1 MKKNID
7 LSVIIPAYNEALSL
21 PTLIRQICE
30 VVSTLNVDYEI
41 LVINDGSTDNT
52 NEVCV
57 DLIHQHPKMQ
67 MIEMLGNTGKAHALQ
82 VGFQQAIGDIV
93 IMMDADLQDDPNEI
107 PRFLAEI
114 NKGFDV
120 VVGWKKRR
128 KDPLEKTLPSRIF
141 NKVTSLMV
149 GLNLHDYNC
158 GFKAFRRYALA
169 NLSIYGDLHRFIP
182 ALLFK
187 QGFKVTEIAVEHHP
201 RTTGKSKYGFER
213 YFRGFFDL
221 ITILFLTNFLNRPL
235 HLIGGIGM
243 LSFLAG
249 FGIDTYL
256 AILWFM
262 GDRPIGNRPLLTF
275 GTLLIIVGVQ
285 TFLNGLLAELF
296 ISLFSNRNN
305 NSSRVRRIVTNEN
318 LDEED

>member
-1 MKKNID
+1 MKKNTD
-7 LSVIIPAYNEALSL
+7 LSFVIPAYNESESL
-21 PTLIRQICE
+21 PTLIQQICD
-30 VVSTLNVDYEI
+30 VVEKLHLVYEI

-52 NEVCV
+52 NVVCAE
-57 DLIHQHPKMQ
+57 LIGKHPQMQ

-82 VGFQQAIGDIV
+82 VGFQEAKGDIV

-107 PRFLAEI
+107 PRFIAEI
-114 NKGFDV
+114 EKGYDV
-120 VVGWKKRR
+120 VVGWKKHRH
-128 KDPLEKTLPSRIF
+128 DPLEKTLPSRLF
-141 NKVTSLMV
+141 NKVTSMMV

-169 NLSIYGDLHRFIP
+169 NLSIYGNLHRFIP
-182 ALLFK
+182 AILFK
-187 QGFKVTEIAVEHHP
+187 QGFKVTEVPVEHHP

-213 YFRGFFDL
+213 YMRGFFDL

-235 HLIGGIGM
+235 HLIGGIG
-243 LSFLAG
+243 LISFLAG
-249 FGIDTYL
+249 AGIDIYL

-305 NSSRVRRIVTNEN
+305 NSSRIRRILTSDYT
-318 LDEED
+318 DEDR

>member
-1 MKKNID
+1 MKKDID
-7 LSVIIPAYNEALSL
+7 LTLVIPAYNESQCL
-21 PTLIRQICE
+21 PTLIHQISD
-30 VVSTLNVDYEI
+30 VVGELELVYEI

-52 NEVCV
+52 NIVCAE
-57 DLIHQHPKMQ
+57 LIQQHPQMQ

-82 VGFQQAIGDIV
+82 VGFQQARGDIV
-93 IMMDADLQDDPNEI
+93 IMMDGDLQDDPNEI

-114 NKGFDV
+114 EKGYDV

-128 KDPLEKTLPSRIF
+128 QDPLEKTLPSRLF
-141 NKVTSLMV
+141 NKVTSIMV

-187 QGFKVTEIAVEHHP
+187 QGFKVTEIPVEHHP

-213 YFRGFFDL
+213 YYRGFFDL
-221 ITILFLTNFLNRPL
+221 ITVLFLTNFLNRPL
-235 HLIGGIGM
+235 HLIGGVG
-243 LSFLAG
+243 LLAFIAG
-249 FGIDTYL
+249 LGIDTYL

-305 NSSRVRRIVTNEN
+305 NSSRVRRIINSETLNE
-318 LDEED
+318 D

>member
-1 MKKNID
+1 MKKDID
-7 LSVIIPAYNEALSL
+7 LTLVIPAYNESQSL
-21 PTLIRQICE
+21 PTLIHQISD
-30 VVSTLNVDYEI
+30 VVGELELVYEI

-52 NEVCV
+52 NIVCAE
-57 DLIHQHPKMQ
+57 LIQQHPQMQ

-82 VGFQQAIGDIV
+82 VGFQQARGDIV

-114 NKGFDV
+114 EKGYDV

-128 KDPLEKTLPSRIF
+128 QDPLEKTLPSRLF
-141 NKVTSLMV
+141 NKVTSIMV

-187 QGFKVTEIAVEHHP
+187 QGFKVTEIPVEHHP

-221 ITILFLTNFLNRPL
+221 ITVLFLTNFLNRPL
-235 HLIGGIGM
+235 HLIGGIG
-243 LSFLAG
+243 LISFIAG
-249 FGIDTYL
+249 LGIDVYL
-256 AILWFM
+256 AILWLL

-305 NSSRVRRIVTNEN
+305 NSSRVRRIVSHDN
-318 LDEED
+318 LGEE

>member
-21 PTLIRQICE
+21 PTLIRQICD
-30 VVSTLNVDYEI
+30 VVATLNVDYEI

-52 NEVCV
+52 NAVCI
-57 DLIHQHPKMQ
+57 DLVHQYPKMQ

>member
-1 MKKNID
+1 MKTNID
-7 LSVIIPAYNEALSL
+7 LSVIIPAYNESLSL
-21 PTLIRQICE
+21 PTLIKQICE
-30 VVSTLNVDYEI
+30 VVATLNIDYEI

-52 NEVCV
+52 NAVCI

-82 VGFQQAIGDIV
+82 VGFQKAVGDIV

-114 NKGFDV
+114 NNGFDV

-141 NKVTSLMV
+141 NKVTSMLV

-221 ITILFLTNFLNRPL
+221 ITVLFLTNFLNRPL
-235 HLIGGIGM
+235 HLIGGIGL
-243 LSFLAG
+243 LSFIAG

-305 NSSRVRRIVTNEN
+305 NSSRVRRIVTNET